1 MRALWFSAPVLL
13 GSFAV
18 LASKSTMPY
27 FDRIVFISF
36 SLLLVT
42 VIAILRFA

>member
-1 MRALWFSAPVLL
+1 MISAPVLL
-13 GSFAV
+13 GSLAM

-36 SLLLVT
+36 SLLLVS
-42 VIAILRFA
+42 VIAIFRCA